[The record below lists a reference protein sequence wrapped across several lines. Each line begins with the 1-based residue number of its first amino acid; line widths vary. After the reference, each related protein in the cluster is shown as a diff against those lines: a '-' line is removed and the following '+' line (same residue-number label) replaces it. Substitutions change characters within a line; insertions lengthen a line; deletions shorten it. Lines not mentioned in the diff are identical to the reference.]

1 MAGRRELRV
10 ATRRVVWRDALG
22 HWGQRQNSQASQG
35 LKLAGDCV
43 SDLGGGRGN
52 TTWARDG
59 S

>member
-1 MAGRRELRV
+1 MEGRSGD
-10 ATRRVVWRDALG
+10 TGGKDKIP
-22 HWGQRQNSQASQG
+22 RQVRG
-35 LKLAGDCV
+35 WKLAGDCV